1 MEVATLRVCVS
12 KDISNAGRFLE
23 VFLHLH
29 FFMQWLLTRWQKM
42 TAHCQ
47 DLEAVKLALSLSPFC
62 VPVKWEFPDSIWRAQ
77 ISLRPTNEQRA
88 LWEKRAR
95 LTAQTGKCGTG
106 TTMFSSVCKT
116 LFLFFFLVSNQQS
129 DATSCLAG
137 LSKPKLPSHLTTSGT
152 GFTVARWEQSRVPLR
167 TLFGWPLSYVT
178 DQFWKT
184 WCVCVLVGKHLERW
198 MLMWVQMFSIFLDC
212 V

>member
-12 KDISNAGRFLE
+12 KDIANAGRFLE

-29 FFMQWLLTRWQKM
+29 FFMQGLLTHWQKM

-47 DLEAVKLALSLSPFC
+47 DLEAVKLALSLSRFC
-62 VPVKWEFPDSIWRAQ
+62 VPVKWEFPDLIWRAQ

-116 LFLFFFLVSNQQS
+116 LFLSFFFLFQTNSLMQLLAWPASPNQS
-129 DATSCLAG
+129 CPPTSPLQGQDLLLLAG
-137 LSKPKLPSHLTTSGT
+137 SRAECLWGLCLDDLS
-152 GFTVARWEQSRVPLR
+152 A
-167 TLFGWPLSYVT
+167 
-178 DQFWKT
+178 
-184 WCVCVLVGKHLERW
+184 
-198 MLMWVQMFSIFLDC
+198 M
-212 V
+212 